1 LLSGENVY
9 KAAREIVEL
18 VAVLDMPM
26 QRHAVELGQ
35 HIDRAQPRIQTIA
48 DGDIDNAIFATERYG
63 RFGAILR
70 QREQT
75 AASATAHNDGERSL
89 SCAWRQ
95 RSKRFCIRIFWN
107 GIALWLVLHC
117 LTINNSAT
125 AFLR

>member
-1 LLSGENVY
+1 MSGENVH

-18 VAVLDMPM
+18 VAVLNVPM

-35 HIDRAQPRIQTIA
+35 HIDRAQPGIQTIA

-63 RFGAILR
+63 RFGAVLR
-70 QREQT
+70 QWEQT
-75 AASATAHNDGERSL
+75 GAGAAAHNDGKRSL
-89 SCAWRQ
+89 GCAGRQ
-95 RSKRFCIRIFWN
+95 RPERFCAGIFWKR
-107 GIALWLVLHC
+107 IAPRLVLHC